1 MRALESG
8 DFWSIMRTWNLTTF
22 GDIWGAECLRSLV
35 DNGTGAL
42 VLEGSYIL
50 RESEGKKF
58 WEFGGQG
65 VWGILRVL
73 ESGAREPKDSLG
85 RDQGNGSPCHLPWA
99 SQAQVLDQS
108 FWSWILFLFDQ
119 CWRYKYLSIL
129 IYSGHVRARHNTAQN
144 LKSTW
149 RFVDSLRI
157 TSHIFWSQKNYKS
170 YHLLCWSL
178 LNYRL

>member
-1 MRALESG
+1 
-8 DFWSIMRTWNLTTF
+8 MRTWNLKKF
-22 GDIWGAECLRSLV
+22 GDIWGAECLTSLV
-35 DNGTGAL
+35 DKGSEAL

-50 RESEGKKF
+50 RESEGQQF

-65 VWGILRVL
+65 IWGGIWGILRAL
-73 ESGAREPKDSLG
+73 ESGAREPKDWLG

-149 RFVDSLRI
+149 RFVDSLVI
-157 TSHIFWSQKNYKS
+157 TSHT
-170 YHLLCWSL
+170 LLKPEEL
-178 LNYRL
+178 